1 MEKLKKGQIY
11 EMDIVDLAFGGKGI
25 CKWETPKGMFIL
37 FVSHTLP
44 GQKVQARVF
53 KLQKKHGEARLM
65 KVLER
70 SPLEIETGYQE
81 VSGAP
86 FARLPMEKQ
95 RFFKQRD
102 SLDQFNKEGH
112 TEVKDLF
119 SDYIASPMDWG
130 YRNKM
135 EYSFSAISWSH
146 EEDKTVDTFGLGFK
160 RRGMWWCVDSLVK
173 PSGLFDERFETG
185 LAKMKEYL
193 EATGIPGWHA
203 PKSHGF
209 FRSMLVKYS
218 FHQDKFLIALQTSS
232 DGLDQFS
239 LPDFIDFVNTL
250 YPKRIAGVFHTLN
263 EGEGDRFDYTA
274 SASTLIHGEDH
285 LIEEICGLKF
295 KISLSSFF
303 QTNPSSA
310 ALLYKSVIKQCEG
323 LKGDGYILDLFC
335 GTGTIAQLLAQAL
348 PEKKII
354 GVDIEES
361 SISDAKMNAAENG
374 IHQVEFH
381 AADVGKFLDEHPE
394 YQGKI
399 DTVVLDPPRAGI
411 MAKSLKKVIELG
423 ADHIVYV
430 SCNPSTQARD
440 TTLLKEAGYTMSH
453 YHLVDQFPHTS
464 HIEGVAVF
472 KR

>member
-1 MEKLKKGQIY
+1 M
-11 EMDIVDLAFGGKGI
+11 
-25 CKWETPKGMFIL
+25 
-37 FVSHTLP
+37 
-44 GQKVQARVF
+44 
-53 KLQKKHGEARLM
+53 
-65 KVLER
+65 
-70 SPLEIETGYQE
+70 
-81 VSGAP
+81 
-86 FARLPMEKQ
+86 
-95 RFFKQRD
+95 
-102 SLDQFNKEGH
+102 
-112 TEVKDLF
+112 
-119 SDYIASPMDWG
+119 
-130 YRNKM
+130 
-135 EYSFSAISWSH
+135 
-146 EEDKTVDTFGLGFK
+146 
-160 RRGMWWCVDSLVK
+160 
-173 PSGLFDERFETG
+173 
-185 LAKMKEYL
+185 
-193 EATGIPGWHA
+193 
-203 PKSHGF
+203 
-209 FRSMLVKYS
+209 
-218 FHQDKFLIALQTSS
+218 
-232 DGLDQFS
+232 
-239 LPDFIDFVNTL
+239 
-250 YPKRIAGVFHTLN
+250 
-263 EGEGDRFDYTA
+263 
-274 SASTLIHGEDH
+274 
-285 LIEEICGLKF
+285 
-295 KISLSSFF
+295 
-303 QTNPSSA
+303 
-310 ALLYKSVIKQCEG
+310 IKQCEG